1 MDAMWVFGLGLRLLA
16 LVQCLAFYALFRD
29 VLGIAGS
36 RGLQPVGDVLHAY
49 KRHYGLRRFLYAPS
63 LLHFAHSDRALRG
76 WLLLGMLSA
85 LGSALGGPLSPL
97 LFAASWLI
105 YLSFDVAVDLLYPWD
120 ALLLEAG
127 LLAVLAPPLRL
138 LEVSVN
144 TEPNA
149 ILVWLF
155 RLLAF
160 RVVFGF
166 GKYKF
171 FGPGKLDS
179 AYLKSFLVT
188 QPMPRRLGLRLQR
201 WPTWTHQLGL
211 LMLFFIEVLSPWFWL
226 GGPSWRW
233 IPSLAVGSLM
243 LVIQLTGN
251 FGFFNLAMG
260 VLCILGLTP
269 STSPFDLSVM
279 RTAMTWHWEEVAA
292 LAYLGI
298 VLCHLP
304 FQSWI
309 ARSWMYWPGWR
320 TQFGPGIAPLLALL
334 RVIAPFRIVHAYGVF
349 GPECGP
355 RGQWI
360 PRFEATQDGV
370 HWLPYKTRYY
380 PSEIDYR
387 GSSISPLF
395 PRFDHALIYEAMGLG
410 LGNLTGSLVG
420 GGEPFRATRALF
432 LERAQRRLL
441 EASPE
446 VLALFASAPFG
457 TEKPHAVRV
466 TFSFH
471 ALVEDEADVAFRV
484 LPMGH
489 HLPARTLADA
499 EPIAPP
505 EPEAFLADERVWAER
520 AVPSTQASTTPSS
533 LLSLEA
539 KLAELVQHAAPR
551 ALFDFAETH
560 RATLR
565 ELEPYVLRRAWTWR
579 KERLAREGEFELWL
593 TSLAHALALPE
604 IPATGLLVLAVLRPT
619 WVRFHARKARLR
631 ASTMRAAAAKPPAF
645 VPGVLRWMDAL
656 AALDQDDTP
665 LPRFERIGDRGQWHV
680 GDAKP
685 SNVAQS

>member
-1 MDAMWVFGLGLRLLA
+1 MEAMWVFGLGLRLLA

-36 RGLQPVGDVLHAY
+36 RGLQPVGDVLRAY
-49 KRHYGLRRFLYAPS
+49 KQHYGLRRFLYAPS
-63 LLHFAHSDRALRG
+63 LLHFAHSDRALRR
-76 WLLLGMLSA
+76 WLLLGMLCA
-85 LGSALGGPLSPL
+85 LGSALGGPISPL

-127 LLAVLAPPLRL
+127 LLAVLAPPRPV
-138 LEVSVN
+138 LEVGVSM
-144 TEPNA
+144 EPDP

-171 FGPGKLDS
+171 FGPGKLDL

-211 LMLFFIEVLSPWFWL
+211 LMLFFVEVLSPWCWL
-226 GGPSWRW
+226 GGPTLRW
-233 IPSLAVGSLM
+233 IPSLLVSMLM
-243 LVIQLTGN
+243 VVIQLTGN
-251 FGFFNLAMG
+251 FGFFNLAML

-279 RTAMTWHWEEVAA
+279 RSATTWRWQELAA

-320 TQFGPGIAPLLALL
+320 TRFGRAVTPLLVLMRTL
-334 RVIAPFRIVHAYGVF
+334 APFRMVHAYGVF

-370 HWLPYKTRYY
+370 HWLPYTTRHY
-380 PSEIDYR
+380 PIDIHFR
-387 GSSISPLF
+387 GTSISPLF

-432 LERAQRRLL
+432 LERAQLRLL
-441 EASPE
+441 EASPD
-446 VLALFASAPFG
+446 VLALFAHAPFG
-457 TEKPHAVRV
+457 TAKPQAVRV

-471 ALVEDEADVAFRV
+471 ALIEDETDIAFRS
-484 LPMGH
+484 LPMGL
-489 HLPARTLADA
+489 HLPARTLAEA
-499 EPIAPP
+499 EPIAVPA
-505 EPEAFLADERVWAER
+505 PEAFLADERIWAER
-520 AVPSTQASTTPSS
+520 AAPSAGASTTPEH
-533 LLSLEA
+533 LLTLEA
-539 KLAELVQHAAPR
+539 TLADLVQR
-551 ALFDFAETH
+551 ATPNDLFAFAEEN
-560 RATLR
+560 RAALR
-565 ELEPYVLRRAWTWR
+565 ELEPFVLRRAWTWR
-579 KERLAREGEFELWL
+579 SQRLAHEGEFELWL
-593 TSLAHALALPE
+593 TSLAHALGLPE
-604 IPATGLLVLAVLRPT
+604 SSETGLLVFAGLRPT

-631 ASTMRAAAAKPPAF
+631 ASTMRSAAAKPPAF

-665 LPRFERIGDRGQWHV
+665 LPRFTRTGDDGDWHIGEV
-680 GDAKP
+680 KP
-685 SNVAQS
+685 NPALPR